1 MKVKL
6 LTQGGWKSSQL
17 DTAKNWLDES
27 DQQFYAIMEE
37 VQPELTLEQIEEFK
51 KVIDEELDKVDEEVK
66 VFKEGLIK
74 AVKKKVTSAMAA
86 SARKEMDRMAK
97 DEKNKSDSDYANH
110 GGYDD
115 HRLNAMRKN
124 GNRIVDNRMAR
135 R

>member
-1 MKVKL
+1 MKVRL

-37 VQPELTLEQIEEFK
+37 AQPELTLEQIEDFK
-51 KVIDEELDKVDEEVK
+51 KVIDEELDDVEEQVK

-74 AVKKKVTSAMAA
+74 AVKKKVTSAMAN
-86 SARKEMDRMAK
+86 SARREMERERKKEQNR
-97 DEKNKSDSDYANH
+97 SDSDYANA

-115 HRLNAMRKN
+115 HRLNALRKKGSN
-124 GNRIVDNRMAR
+124 LVDNRMAR